1 MLIGF
6 TLLFLID
13 WRLAFI
19 SEKSQAQFMAWI
31 ARIGE
36 LQAVCTGVNCTPEGR
51 LEALSTLRA
60 TLTAIRDRII
70 GNNCCKYFFV
80 RNGLLPVLV
89 PLLWLKDES
98 SEEFT
103 RLVVDCQRDTLTLFS
118 VLISQSGDLNAQVGL
133 GGGEGPQIFA
143 DLTRLLAT
151 ATLSSTRQRERGKFL
166 EILTRAMV
174 CFARKVESTRDLCF
188 DSETLPVLLSFL
200 REPVSGMSAIIQNV
214 CGLLAAGCDTEA
226 KQKILLNARVLP
238 MLLAL
243 LNASVCVVNEDG
255 SASASSPSSSLR
267 IGVIDFKVLDGVVEF
282 LATLTRDCPEACE
295 VVVLSPFGGGK
306 KIPTLLFGLLNVSLL
321 STEFRLK
328 VILT

>member
-1 MLIGF
+1 
-6 TLLFLID
+6 
-13 WRLAFI
+13 
-19 SEKSQAQFMAWI
+19 MAWI

-51 LEALSTLRA
+51 LEALSALKA

-118 VLISQSGDLNAQVGL
+118 VLISQSGDLNAQEGL

-143 DLTRLLAT
+143 DLARLLAT
-151 ATLSSTRQRERGKFL
+151 AALSSSQQRERGKFL

-174 CFARKVESTRDLCF
+174 CFARKVEATRDLCF

-200 REPVSGMSAIIQNV
+200 REPVTGMSAIIQNV

-243 LNASVCVVNEDG
+243 LNASVCVVNDDG
-255 SASASSPSSSLR
+255 NAASLR
-267 IGVIDFKVLDGVVEF
+267 IGVIDFKVLDGVVEL